1 MYQITLR
8 GYFETEKPDELLEA
22 IKTVANEND
31 ADIIGQFQSYK
42 LADYVDYQKADVTDP
57 SD

>member
-8 GYFETEKPDELLEA
+8 CYFETEKPDELLEA
-22 IKTVANEND
+22 IKTVASEND

>member
-22 IKTVANEND
+22 IKTVASEND

>member
-1 MYQITLR
+1 MYQITIR